1 MKRSIT
7 PTNEV
12 ESKFGKTELE
22 AEFKIDN
29 VVQSNTRQQL
39 VRECKRAKTILARKK
54 DDVQEMYR
62 KFLKTTKNQILNSKF
77 ERALQIW
84 LHRKLWDGNRKC
96 FDNMIISCWKCL
108 DINIDIVN
116 KQT

>member
-77 ERALQIW
+77 ERALQI
-84 LHRKLWDGNRKC
+84 
-96 FDNMIISCWKCL
+96 
-108 DINIDIVN
+108 
-116 KQT
+116 